1 VNLTDDEYVAQTEA
15 TLAHWRARHAAWKE
29 AVRRIEVEP
38 VHEAVRARFDSD
50 GTLVELDIDPEAPKD
65 YTNTELEEIITE
77 VLART
82 RAQVYEQVLELF
94 GKYLAPNSPG
104 FDPGAAGEPYVVAP
118 E

>member
-1 VNLTDDEYVAQTEA
+1 MSLTDDEYVAQTEA

-29 AVRRIEVEP
+29 AVSHIEVEA

-50 GTLVELDIDPEAPKD
+50 GTLVELDIDPEALQD
-65 YTNTELEEIITE
+65 YTNTELEEIITA
-77 VLART
+77 VLRRT

-94 GKYLAPNSPG
+94 GKYLAPNSAG
-104 FDPGAAGEPYVVAP
+104 FDPAAAGEPYVVAP